1 MSIKINQHC
10 SLNQLKGFVI
20 NFWKINVYD
29 RRMGKSGG
37 YTGVDVVTKSTKML
51 ETGMNKS
58 INNIVMASLLF
69 YRRFLLT

>member
-1 MSIKINQHC
+1 
-10 SLNQLKGFVI
+10 
-20 NFWKINVYD
+20 
-29 RRMGKSGG
+29 MGKSGG